1 LHNPT
6 IASRYSLLAEAY
18 LRGCGAHRQE
28 LVKQNKVLNQLAK
41 VAMRVKE
48 APSSS
53 EKKKVTLPSLCHCRV
68 RWCVC
73 VCDRACACA
82 VVCAVVPD

>member
-1 LHNPT
+1 MSSQSELHNPT

-28 LVKQNKVLNQLAK
+28 LVKQTKVLNQLAK

-48 APSSS
+48 APSAD
-53 EKKKVTLPSLCHCRV
+53 KKKVRRRHQLV
-68 RWCVC
+68 
-73 VCDRACACA
+73 RACVAKLLQYKTER
-82 VVCAVVPD
+82 PLR